1 VSKLLTLNFGM
12 GFAWPK
18 IGTGFAIAIPVP
30 FSLACVG
37 ILPFDEFVNNLAQLV
52 KINFIDLFL

>member
-1 VSKLLTLNFGM
+1 MSKVFTLNFGTE
-12 GFAWPK
+12 FAWPK

-37 ILPFDEFVNNLAQLV
+37 ILSFDEFVNDLSKLV
-52 KINFIDLFL
+52 KINFIYLFL